1 MKSNNPTII
10 VNQPQQIQI
19 HIGDQLS
26 FFGKSNNILPSDLL
40 GKARIIMPKKISW
53 KEIDHR
59 QKHHTNYVLAHK
71 KSNIQ
76 NEIFQI
82 ESLEEILD
90 SLHKDLPTLRPS
102 DFLDWPFLFSAQ
114 VAYASQMA
122 GVSPKELFR
131 IFCIDFRAPTKNSW
145 MEFPWFNDLEP
156 IWVEMKLKDGGHHAG
171 LQ

>member
-1 MKSNNPTII
+1 MKSINPTII

-19 HIGDQLS
+19 HIADQLS
-26 FFGKSNNILPSDLL
+26 FFGRSNNILPSDLL

-59 QKHHTNYVLAHK
+59 QKHHAYYVRSYK

-76 NEIFQI
+76 NG
-82 ESLEEILD
+82 SLKINSLNEIL
-90 SLHKDLPTLRPS
+90 SNLHKDLPTLRPS

-131 IFCIDFRAPTKNSW
+131 IFCIDYQAPTQNSW

-156 IWVEMKLKDGGHHAG
+156 IWVEMQLKDGGDYG